1 MSLSVQKMVAPLW
14 KWIGTLPLIL
24 LFGCGGDNFTPYPEQ
39 DGADATIIVHASST
53 EWDIF
58 LDAQHLG
65 RISWSQPY
73 SIPSGGHVL
82 AVQRA
87 RGIATPADRAELPF
101 TIGPGETLEFE
112 AFIDA
117 AGYSRLIPREG

>member
-1 MSLSVQKMVAPLW
+1 MWRWMGV
-14 KWIGTLPLIL
+14 LPLIL
-24 LFGCGGDNFTPYPEQ
+24 LCSCGGDNFTPYPEQ
-39 DGADATIIVHASST
+39 GGADATIIVHASST

-82 AVQRA
+82 AVQKA
-87 RGIATPADRAELPF
+87 RGIATPADRAEFPF

>member
-82 AVQRA
+82 AVQRPRPRIELNSPSQSA
-87 RGIATPADRAELPF
+87 RARRSSLRH
-101 TIGPGETLEFE
+101 
-112 AFIDA
+112 
-117 AGYSRLIPREG
+117 S